1 MKQDIYSDAFAR
13 LEYDDSLKCLELIW
27 LDGTA
32 DMSDEDYRRWLETFA
47 LKGEEFGT
55 SFMLIDGR
63 SFKHEMTSELSAWR
77 QEVIIPMCN
86 SSGVRK
92 FAFLLPEVAESDTEP
107 RPEAG
112 AEFPTAYFDS
122 RDQIEAWFDA

>member
-1 MKQDIYSDAFAR
+1 MKQDVHSDSFAR

-27 LDGTA
+27 LDTTV
-32 DMSDEDYRRWLETFA
+32 DMSDEDFRRWLEVFA
-47 LKGEEFGT
+47 LKGAEFGT
-55 SFMLIDGR
+55 SFMLVDGR
-63 SFKHEMTSELSAWR
+63 SFKLEMTSELNAWR
-77 QEVIIPMCN
+77 QEVIIPMYN
-86 SSGVRK
+86 TAGVRK